1 MSYLNSSDSGF
12 IPTKKDEIY
21 RNYAYSR
28 LVETGMSETMAFR
41 LSKMTKTVSF
51 EEGETVWKKGKP
63 AEAWCHIIK
72 GCVGLTTNSKK
83 NTFEPLGVFSENA
96 WFGEQHIVSNICTH
110 ADYVCLSD
118 TELLMIPKK
127 YISECLEQDI
137 GFSAYLAKLMAWRI
151 QKASESL
158 MLMKSENRCMRVV
171 MGIYSIAET
180 IARDFDHP
188 AILEKEASV
197 QIPFTQGLLAAF
209 CGVSRTIFSQH
220 VRRLFKAGLLNIAYG
235 SIEIN
240 NMKVWERF
248 AETQKS
254 RSEIHLDLSMSDM
267 LLEFK
272 KAVESQVD
280 DEIGSSELRRV
291 G

>member
-1 MSYLNSSDSGF
+1 MSYLNTSSSGF
-12 IPTKKDEIY
+12 VPSKKEEIY

-28 LVETGMSETMAFR
+28 LVETGMSETTAFR

-51 EEGETVWKKGKP
+51 EEGETIWSKGKP

-72 GCVGLTTNSKK
+72 GCVGITTNSKK
-83 NTFEPLGVFSENA
+83 DKFEPLGVFAENA
-96 WFGEQHIVSNICTH
+96 WFGEQHIVSNISTH

-127 YISECLEQDI
+127 YISECLEQDV
-137 GFSAYLAKLMAWRI
+137 GFSVYMAKLMAWRI

-180 IARDFDHP
+180 IARDFDQP
-188 AILEKEASV
+188 ARFMTDAPV
-197 QIPFTQGLLAAF
+197 RIPFTQGMLAAF

-220 VRRLFKAGLLNIAYG
+220 VRKLFKAGLLNISYG

-240 NMKVWERF
+240 NMKIWERF
-248 AETQKS
+248 AEIQKS
-254 RSEIHLDLSMSDM
+254 RSEIHLHLSMPDM
-267 LLEFK
+267 LMEFK
-272 KAVESQVD
+272 KVIESQVD
-280 DEIGSSELRRV
+280 DAIGIPDLRRA